1 MLVFRL
7 FAESFRFAT
16 ASLVENKLRTFL
28 SLLGITI
35 GIFAIISVFTM
46 VDAIRNNIDKSI
58 SSLGDN
64 VVYVQKWPWEF
75 GSDYPW
81 WRYMSRPVP
90 ALDELDVVREK
101 SQLAEYSAFLIEAG
115 VTFRFESS
123 SAENVRISAVTDEY
137 DKIKS
142 FELQQGR
149 YFTDAELRA
158 GRGLVVIG
166 AQVAENL
173 FGDRNPIGKTVFLR
187 GDKVQVIGI
196 FKKEGENIIDFG
208 LDNAAIIPL
217 NYARSKVDIRN
228 EQVNPYIAV
237 KAKDGISNA
246 AMKDELTG
254 IMRAARRLAPR
265 DDDNFALN
273 ETKLLSNGF
282 DALISVVNLAG
293 GVIGFFSIL
302 VGGFGI
308 ANIMF
313 VSVRERINVIG
324 IQKSLGARNSFILM
338 QFLFEAVLLSVLGGL
353 IGLVLIFLL
362 TLLLRGA
369 MDFDISLSLKNILLG
384 LGISSV
390 IGLISGLAPA
400 ISASRLNPV
409 DAIRAK

>member
-1 MLVFRL
+1 M
-7 FAESFRFAT
+7 
-16 ASLVENKLRTFL
+16 
-28 SLLGITI
+28 
-35 GIFAIISVFTM
+35 
-46 VDAIRNNIDKSI
+46 
-58 SSLGDN
+58 
-64 VVYVQKWPWEF
+64 
-75 GSDYPW
+75 
-81 WRYMSRPVP
+81 
-90 ALDELDVVREK
+90 
-101 SQLAEYSAFLIEAG
+101 
-115 VTFRFESS
+115 
-123 SAENVRISAVTDEY
+123 
-137 DKIKS
+137 
-142 FELQQGR
+142 
-149 YFTDAELRA
+149 
-158 GRGLVVIG
+158 
-166 AQVAENL
+166 
-173 FGDRNPIGKTVFLR
+173 
-187 GDKVQVIGI
+187 
-196 FKKEGENIIDFG
+196 
-208 LDNAAIIPL
+208 
-217 NYARSKVDIRN
+217 DIRN

-246 AMKDELTG
+246 ALKDELTG

-313 VSVRERINVIG
+313 VSVRERINIIG
-324 IQKSLGARNSFILM
+324 IQKSLGARNSFILL

-353 IGLVLIFLL
+353 IGLLLIFLL
-362 TLLLRGA
+362 TLLLHGV
-369 MDFDISLSLKNILLG
+369 MDFDISLSLKNIGLG

>member
-90 ALDELDVVREK
+90 ALEELDVVRK
-101 SQLAEYSAFLIEAG
+101 QSQLAEYSAFLIEAG
-115 VTFRFESS
+115 VTFRFESN

-173 FGDRNPIGKTVFLR
+173 FGDRNPISKTVFC
-187 GDKVQVIGI
+187 
-196 FKKEGENIIDFG
+196 
-208 LDNAAIIPL
+208 AAIK
-217 NYARSKVDIRN
+217 Y
-228 EQVNPYIAV
+228 
-237 KAKDGISNA
+237 
-246 AMKDELTG
+246 
-254 IMRAARRLAPR
+254 
-265 DDDNFALN
+265 
-273 ETKLLSNGF
+273 
-282 DALISVVNLAG
+282 
-293 GVIGFFSIL
+293 
-302 VGGFGI
+302 
-308 ANIMF
+308 
-313 VSVRERINVIG
+313 
-324 IQKSLGARNSFILM
+324 
-338 QFLFEAVLLSVLGGL
+338 
-353 IGLVLIFLL
+353 
-362 TLLLRGA
+362 TL
-369 MDFDISLSLKNILLG
+369 
-384 LGISSV
+384 
-390 IGLISGLAPA
+390 
-400 ISASRLNPV
+400 
-409 DAIRAK
+409 